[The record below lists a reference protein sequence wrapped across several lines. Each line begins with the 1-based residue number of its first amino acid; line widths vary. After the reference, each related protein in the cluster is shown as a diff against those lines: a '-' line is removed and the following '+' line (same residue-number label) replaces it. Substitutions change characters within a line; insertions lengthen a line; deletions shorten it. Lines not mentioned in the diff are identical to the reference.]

1 MVLSTSTVNKMT
13 LVELSQQTIKLE
25 PAQHLLMLEVTSD
38 EHGFCLRMFPA
49 GGVEVKGLTL
59 VSRTPVPASVTG
71 AGSSGSDADAFDS
84 MAMMRRLSQ
93 AFPELGEI
101 DLRKIPAAYDITFG
115 QVASP
120 FHFKAGERY
129 RVSGVGEHVWETT
142 VVAK

>member
-1 MVLSTSTVNKMT
+1 MT
-13 LVELSQQTIKLE
+13 HVELSQQTIKLE
-25 PAQHLLMLEVTSD
+25 PAQRLLMLEVTSD
-38 EHGFCLRMFPA
+38 EHGLCLRIFPA
-49 GGVEVKGLTL
+49 GGAEVKGMTL
-59 VSRTPVPASVTG
+59 VTRTAIPPPLPGVRG
-71 AGSSGSDADAFDS
+71 AGSDADAFDS

-101 DLRKIPAAYDITFG
+101 DLKKIPRAYDITFG

-120 FHFKAGERY
+120 FHFIAGERY